1 MERART
7 AAPQHLVPMKEN
19 PAGNPAA
26 SADQSLEASP
36 PDTVLLQT
44 DEIPQPSKS
53 SKLKQG
59 DVVLIPG
66 KGSGGDGGNS
76 QWGPKKIQQPNE
88 ITGNTSPT
96 QPLPS
101 CCCSKTQQAG
111 RFGFAVLVK
120 DPPAI
125 NVDILPLNILPSD
138 RNSLCDQTEMPKM

>member
-1 MERART
+1 
-7 AAPQHLVPMKEN
+7 MKEN

-26 SADQSLEASP
+26 SADQSLEASL

-96 QPLPS
+96 QPLQAAAAPKPS
-101 CCCSKTQQAG
+101 RQADLG
-111 RFGFAVLVK
+111 L
-120 DPPAI
+120 
-125 NVDILPLNILPSD
+125 LY
-138 RNSLCDQTEMPKM
+138 